1 MAHLSSLIKRA
12 RSLRKEHVWAGHFQT
27 NASWGLVARNTLYSG
42 NAAHWFNQ
50 VHQICFEDN
59 HWIGVAIQAC
69 A

>member
-1 MAHLSSLIKRA
+1 MVHL
-12 RSLRKEHVWAGHFQT
+12 VWAGHFQT

-59 HWIGVAIQAC
+59 HWIGVAMQAC